1 MNMNEIERN
10 AAFVRTIEQLQTEAV
25 PSNFHT
31 HCTFCDGRDEPEAIV
46 RRRCVSAVRRRDFPA
61 MRRLPRENACRER
74 RLNRPFAETRRI
86 WQNIAPA
93 FAH

>member
-46 RRRCVSAVRRRDFPA
+46 
-61 MRRLPRENACRER
+61 
-74 RLNRPFAETRRI
+74 
-86 WQNIAPA
+86 Q
-93 FAH
+93 